1 MKKIKI
7 DGILS
12 KLFEIIVFFKG
23 LEGVFEILGGA
34 LLVYAAETDKLVQ
47 FILRI
52 TEHEL
57 TQDPNDFLA
66 NKLVEVA
73 QNIDPGINFGM
84 VYLLAHGLIKTFL
97 SVMLLKRK
105 LWAYP
110 LAMYTWFTLAILLL
124 VKFFDGWNPLYLLL
138 SFFDL
143 ATGILTIID
152 YRKLEAELICKK
164 KEEN

>member
-1 MKKIKI
+1 MKKIKKEE
-7 DGILS
+7 ILG

-34 LLVYAAETDKLVQ
+34 LLVYSAKTDKLVQ
-47 FILRI
+47 FILKI

-66 NKLVEVA
+66 NKLVEIT
-73 QNIDPGINFGM
+73 QNISPGINFGM
-84 VYLLAHGLIKTFL
+84 VYLLVHGLIKTFL
-97 SVMLLKRK
+97 SIMLLKRK

-110 LAMYTWFTLAILLL
+110 LAIYTWFTLVILLL
-124 VKFFDGWNPLYLLL
+124 FKFFSGWEPLYLMLM
-138 SFFDL
+138 FFDL

-152 YRKLEAELICKK
+152 YRKLQTELVC
-164 KEEN
+164 EEQNV

>member
-1 MKKIKI
+1 MIKIKREE
-7 DGILS
+7 ILG

-34 LLVYAAETDKLVQ
+34 LLVYAAKTDKLVQ

-52 TEHEL
+52 TQHEL
-57 TQDPNDFLA
+57 AQDPNDFLA

-73 QNIDPGINFGM
+73 QSINPGINFGM

-124 VKFFDGWNPLYLLL
+124 VKFFDEFNPLYLLL

-164 KEEN
+164 KEN